1 MICRRSDYFFM
12 LAVRK
17 HSMSLA
23 VFKKDVG
30 KNLSELSRAVRAG
43 AIKLGDRVTFAWS
56 TSTLDENCMLVEFR
70 FLQTPGGEPV
80 MYIENIRGRCV
91 RDEKLMAA
99 FRSKIAAFARR
110 HGLSL
115 VEKNIRR

>member
-1 MICRRSDYFFM
+1 
-12 LAVRK
+12 
-17 HSMSLA
+17 MSLA

-70 FLQTPGGEPV
+70 FLETPGGEPIMFV
-80 MYIENIRGRCV
+80 ENIRGRCV

-99 FRSKIAAFARR
+99 FRSKIAAFTRR
-110 HGLSL
+110 HGLTL
-115 VEKNIRR
+115 VEKNIGASKA